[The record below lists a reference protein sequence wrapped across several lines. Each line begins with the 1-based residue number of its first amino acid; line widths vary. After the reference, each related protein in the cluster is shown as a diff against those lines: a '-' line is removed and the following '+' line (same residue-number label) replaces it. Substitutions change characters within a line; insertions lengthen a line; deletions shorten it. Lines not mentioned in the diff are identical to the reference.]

1 MRIVVF
7 GLSVTSS
14 WGNGHALLWRA
25 LIRALHVEGHR
36 VTFFERDVP
45 YYAEHR
51 DLYALPGG
59 KLVLY
64 REWDDRAAR
73 FAIGEAD
80 VAVVTSYCPDAV
92 AAGRVIR
99 DTPARLSCFYDL
111 DSPVTLARLAAGET
125 VDYVGPEGYAPFDLV
140 LSYAGGPTL
149 AALRQ
154 VLGARRVVP
163 LYGSVD
169 PDAHR
174 PGRAAP
180 QYAADLSYL
189 GTFASDRQAAL
200 DRLFLAPARAMP
212 QARFVIAGSQYPA
225 SFAWAPNIHYVRHL
239 PAEEHASFYA
249 ASRLTLNVTREAM
262 ARSGWCPSGRL
273 FEAAACGAPLL
284 TDRWDGIEAFFTPGE
299 EILVADGSEN
309 ARAAIALDD
318 ATLRAIAAR
327 ARTRTLDEHNARRR
341 AREMIA
347 AFQDAASGAPPRV
360 AA

>member
-25 LIRALHVEGHR
+25 LIRALHAEGHR

-80 VAVVTSYCPDAV
+80 VAVVTSYCPDAL

-125 VDYVGPEGYAPFDLV
+125 VDHVGPEGYAPFDLV

-200 DRLFLAPARAMP
+200 DRLFLAPARASSEPSATRISSPGVKTASIPSQRSVRIGAP
-212 QARFVIAGSQYPA
+212 QA
-225 SFAWAPNIHYVRHL
+225 
-239 PAEEHASFYA
+239 A
-249 ASRLTLNVTREAM
+249 ASNRRPDGHQPLLAM
-262 ARSGWCPSGRL
+262 ASRVTFSVSR
-273 FEAAACGAPLL
+273 
-284 TDRWDGIEAFFTPGE
+284 
-299 EILVADGSEN
+299 
-309 ARAAIALDD
+309 
-318 ATLRAIAAR
+318 
-327 ARTRTLDEHNARRR
+327 
-341 AREMIA
+341 
-347 AFQDAASGAPPRV
+347 DAA
-360 AA
+360 